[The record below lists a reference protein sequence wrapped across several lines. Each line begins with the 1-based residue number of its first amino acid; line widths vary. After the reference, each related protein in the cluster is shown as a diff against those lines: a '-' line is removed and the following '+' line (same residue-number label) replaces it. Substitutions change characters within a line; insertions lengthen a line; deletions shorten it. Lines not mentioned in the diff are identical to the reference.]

1 MKKLRYILFA
11 MSLTMATTMLAQE
24 LAGSQIQKNNKAV
37 SLSADAQLLVG
48 MDVTVP
54 ADLEISS
61 SSMLTLTPILVEKGE
76 NGANKTLPAIFVYGR
91 NRQLLAER
99 SNKIPADAF
108 EVVRRDNGTAQTV
121 HYTARVPY
129 EKWMNGADLKMMG
142 IISGCANC
150 LKDEDLA
157 QVYPVLLEPYK
168 VQPLIAFV
176 KPEAEVKQRAEKGNA
191 YLDFPVNQTKIYP
204 EYRRNPMEL
213 AEINRTINVVKENT
227 DTKITSI
234 SLHGYASPEGSYANN
249 TRLAKGRSEAL
260 KTYIMKEYGLSADMF
275 TVQSTPEDWAGLR
288 AYVEKNNVAN
298 KAKVLEIIDS
308 QMDNLDAKENKIK
321 ALDGAMYQALL
332 RDCYPALRHTDYVV
346 HYTVRAYSVDEA
358 KALLKSRPQLL
369 SLEEMY
375 LVAQTYQEGSDE
387 FNIEYFIELIATF
400 LVCLCNQEG
409 SDEFNE
415 VFDIAVRMY
424 PEDSTA
430 NINAAAMELKR
441 GNTEQ
446 AVRYLQRSNQ
456 TNATAQN
463 NQGVYHMLTGDLDKA
478 EACFKKAKELGS
490 AQADGNLEEVRKKRE
505 DNAAFGE

>member
-11 MSLTMATTMLAQE
+11 MSLTLATTMSAQE
-24 LAGSQIQKNNKAV
+24 LAGSQVQISNKAV
-37 SLSADAQLLVG
+37 SLSADTQLLVG

-54 ADLEISS
+54 ADLEFSTN
-61 SSMLTLTPILVEKGE
+61 SMLTLTPILMEKGE
-76 NGANKTLPAIFVYGR
+76 NGANKTLPAIYVYGR
-91 NRQLLAER
+91 NRHLLAQR
-99 SNKIPADAF
+99 SGKIAADAF
-108 EVVRRDNGTAQTV
+108 EVIRRDNGTAQTV

-142 IISGCANC
+142 TISGCASC

-157 QVYPVLLEPYK
+157 QVYPVLLEPYQ

-204 EYRRNPMEL
+204 DYRRNPMEL

-227 DTKITSI
+227 DTKITGI

-288 AYVEKNNVAN
+288 AYVEKSNVAN
-298 KAKVLEIIDS
+298 KAQVLEIIDS
-308 QMDNLDAKENKIK
+308 QMNNLDAKENKIK
-321 ALDGAMYQALL
+321 ALDAAVYQALL

-346 HYTVRAYSVDEA
+346 HYTVRAYNVEEA

-369 SLEEMY
+369 SLEEMS
-375 LVAQTYQEGSDE
+375 LVAQTYP
-387 FNIEYFIELIATF
+387 
-400 LVCLCNQEG
+400 EG

-441 GNTEQ
+441 GNTAE
-446 AVRYLQRSNQ
+446 AVRYLDRSSK
-456 TNATAQN
+456 TSATAQN

>member
-24 LAGSQIQKNNKAV
+24 LAGSQIQINNKAV

-191 YLDFPVNQTKIYP
+191 YLDFPVNQIKIYP

-227 DTKITSI
+227 DTKITGI

-387 FNIEYFIELIATF
+387 FN
-400 LVCLCNQEG
+400 
-409 SDEFNE
+409 E

-446 AVRYLQRSNQ
+446 AVRYLQRSSQ

-478 EACFKKAKELGS
+478 EACFKKAKELGF

>member
-24 LAGSQIQKNNKAV
+24 LAGSQIQINNKAV

-76 NGANKTLPAIFVYGR
+76 NCANQTLPAIYVYGR

-99 SNKIPADAF
+99 ANKIPADAF

-142 IISGCANC
+142 TISGCANC

-227 DTKITSI
+227 DTKITGI
-234 SLHGYASPEGSYANN
+234 SLHGYASP
-249 TRLAKGRSEAL
+249 
-260 KTYIMKEYGLSADMF
+260 
-275 TVQSTPEDWAGLR
+275 
-288 AYVEKNNVAN
+288 
-298 KAKVLEIIDS
+298 
-308 QMDNLDAKENKIK
+308 
-321 ALDGAMYQALL
+321 
-332 RDCYPALRHTDYVV
+332 
-346 HYTVRAYSVDEA
+346 
-358 KALLKSRPQLL
+358 
-369 SLEEMY
+369 
-375 LVAQTYQEGSDE
+375 
-387 FNIEYFIELIATF
+387 
-400 LVCLCNQEG
+400 
-409 SDEFNE
+409 
-415 VFDIAVRMY
+415 
-424 PEDSTA
+424 
-430 NINAAAMELKR
+430 
-441 GNTEQ
+441 
-446 AVRYLQRSNQ
+446 
-456 TNATAQN
+456 
-463 NQGVYHMLTGDLDKA
+463 
-478 EACFKKAKELGS
+478 
-490 AQADGNLEEVRKKRE
+490 
-505 DNAAFGE
+505 

>member
-24 LAGSQIQKNNKAV
+24 LAGSQIQINNKAV

-76 NGANKTLPAIFVYGR
+76 NGANQTLPAIYVYGR

-99 SNKIPADAF
+99 ANKIPADAF

-129 EKWMNGADLKMMG
+129 KKWMNGADLKMMG
-142 IISGCANC
+142 TISGCANC

-227 DTKITSI
+227 DTKITGI

-308 QMDNLDAKENKIK
+308 QMDNLDVKENKIK

-346 HYTVRAYSVDEA
+346 HYTVRAYSVEEA

-375 LVAQTYQEGSDE
+375 LVAQTY
-387 FNIEYFIELIATF
+387 
-400 LVCLCNQEG
+400 QEG

-446 AVRYLQRSNQ
+446 AVRYLQRSSQ

-490 AQADGNLEEVRKKRE
+490 AQADGNLEEVRKKRD

>member
-24 LAGSQIQKNNKAV
+24 LAGSQIQINNKAV

-61 SSMLTLTPILVEKGE
+61 SSMLTLTPMLVEKGE
-76 NGANKTLPAIFVYGR
+76 NGANQTLPAIYVYGR

-99 SNKIPADAF
+99 ANKIPADAF

-142 IISGCANC
+142 TISGCANC

-213 AEINRTINVVKENT
+213 AEINRTINVVKENS
-227 DTKITSI
+227 DTKITGI

-260 KTYIMKEYGLSADMF
+260 KTYIVKEYGLSADMF

-346 HYTVRAYSVDEA
+346 HYTVRAYSVEEA

-375 LVAQTYQEGSDE
+375 LVAQTY
-387 FNIEYFIELIATF
+387 
-400 LVCLCNQEG
+400 QEG

-446 AVRYLQRSNQ
+446 AVRYLQRSSQ

>member
-24 LAGSQIQKNNKAV
+24 LAGSQIQINNKAV

-76 NGANKTLPAIFVYGR
+76 NGANQTLPAIYVYGR

-99 SNKIPADAF
+99 ANKIPADAF

-142 IISGCANC
+142 TISGCANC

-227 DTKITSI
+227 DTKITGI

-346 HYTVRAYSVDEA
+346 HYTVRAYSVEEA

-375 LVAQTYQEGSDE
+375 LVAQTY
-387 FNIEYFIELIATF
+387 
-400 LVCLCNQEG
+400 QEG

-446 AVRYLQRSNQ
+446 AVRYLQRSSQ

>member
-24 LAGSQIQKNNKAV
+24 LAGSQIQINNKAV

-387 FNIEYFIELIATF
+387 FN
-400 LVCLCNQEG
+400 
-409 SDEFNE
+409 E

-463 NQGVYHMLTGDLDKA
+463 NQGVYYMLTGDLDKA

>member
-24 LAGSQIQKNNKAV
+24 LAGSQIQINNKAV

-61 SSMLTLTPILVEKGE
+61 SSMLTLTPILVEKGV
-76 NGANKTLPAIFVYGR
+76 NGANKTLPAIYVYGR

-99 SNKIPADAF
+99 ANKIPADAF

-142 IISGCANC
+142 TISGCANC
-150 LKDEDLA
+150 LKDEGLA

-204 EYRRNPMEL
+204 DYRRNPMEL

-227 DTKITSI
+227 DTKITGI

-346 HYTVRAYSVDEA
+346 HYTVRAYSVEEA

-375 LVAQTYQEGSDE
+375 LVAQTY
-387 FNIEYFIELIATF
+387 
-400 LVCLCNQEG
+400 QEG

-446 AVRYLQRSNQ
+446 AVRYLQRSSQ

>member
-24 LAGSQIQKNNKAV
+24 LAGSQIQINNKAV

-227 DTKITSI
+227 DTKITGI

-387 FNIEYFIELIATF
+387 FN
-400 LVCLCNQEG
+400 
-409 SDEFNE
+409 E

-505 DNAAFGE
+505 DNVAFGE

>member
-1 MKKLRYILFA
+1 MKKLRYILSA
-11 MSLTMATTMLAQE
+11 MSLILATTISAQE
-24 LAGSQIQKNNKAV
+24 LAGSQVQISNKAV
-37 SLSADAQLLVG
+37 SLSADTQLLIG

-54 ADLEISS
+54 ADLEFSTN
-61 SSMLTLTPILVEKGE
+61 SMLTLTPILMEKGE
-76 NGANKTLPAIFVYGR
+76 NGANKTLPAIYVYGR
-91 NRQLLAER
+91 NRHLLAQR
-99 SNKIPADAF
+99 SDKIPADAF
-108 EVVRRDNGTAQTV
+108 EVIRRDNGTTQTI

-142 IISGCANC
+142 TISGCASC

-157 QVYPVLLEPYK
+157 QVYPVLLEPYQVK
-168 VQPLIAFV
+168 PLIAFV
-176 KPEAEVKQRAEKGNA
+176 KPEAEIKQRAEKGNA
-191 YLDFPVNQTKIYP
+191 YLDFPVNQIKIYP
-204 EYRRNPMEL
+204 EYRRNPIEL

-227 DTKITSI
+227 DTKITGI

-260 KTYIMKEYGLSADMF
+260 KTYIMNEYGLSADMF
-275 TVQSTPEDWAGLR
+275 TMQSTPEDWAGLR
-288 AYVEKNNVAN
+288 AYVEKNNIAN

-346 HYTVRAYSVDEA
+346 HYTVRAYSVEEA

-375 LVAQTYQEGSDE
+375 LVAQTYQEGSD
-387 FNIEYFIELIATF
+387 
-400 LVCLCNQEG
+400 
-409 SDEFNE
+409 DFNE

-441 GNTEQ
+441 GNTAQ
-446 AVRYLQRSNQ
+446 AVRYLERSSK
-456 TNATAQN
+456 TSPTAQN
-463 NQGVYHMLTGDLDKA
+463 NQGVYYMLTGDLDKA
-478 EACFKKAKELGS
+478 EVCFKKAKELGS
-490 AQADGNLEEVRKKRE
+490 AQADANLEELRKKLE